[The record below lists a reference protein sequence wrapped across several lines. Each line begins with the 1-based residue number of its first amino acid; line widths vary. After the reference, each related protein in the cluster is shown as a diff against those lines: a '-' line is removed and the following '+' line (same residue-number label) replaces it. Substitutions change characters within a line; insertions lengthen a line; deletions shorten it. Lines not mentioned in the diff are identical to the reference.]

1 MSLFI
6 YVAVMKAVL
15 GDEGLLKREIELLL
29 RGGKACRPRAWDRF
43 LQKDRRAG
51 RAICSLLNTS
61 ESVFCHKGPVKW
73 LSR

>member
-29 RGGKACRPRAWDRF
+29 RGGKS
-43 LQKDRRAG
+43 LQ
-51 RAICSLLNTS
+51 T
-61 ESVFCHKGPVKW
+61 
-73 LSR
+73 